1 VKENAMSDDITLD
14 QVKKRAQV
22 AGLAIRED
30 RLEMVRQLLKEAL
43 APLRRLDSRA
53 VRTLEP
59 AATFDAAPGGD
70 DGSR

>member
-1 VKENAMSDDITLD
+1 MSEDITLD
-14 QVKKRAQV
+14 DVKRRAQV
-22 AGLAIRED
+22 AGLTLRED
-30 RLEMVRQLLKEAL
+30 RIEMVRQLLKEAL

-70 DGSR
+70 DGAR